1 MMRLYPPIY
10 PEDGILQPGVF
21 PGGDPVNLRKTGTC
35 GADIVHSNIGA
46 ESAPK
51 LEVDAPALVRQAI
64 AARSAWIGS
73 KLKSYYEALVRKFA
87 RGGQSE
93 MENYLAASQSLAD
106 LEERI
111 RRYERMQSRRY

>member
-1 MMRLYPPIY
+1 
-10 PEDGILQPGVF
+10 
-21 PGGDPVNLRKTGTC
+21 
-35 GADIVHSNIGA
+35 VHSNIGA

-51 LEVDAPALVRQAI
+51 LEVDAPALVRQAS